1 MMCLELV
8 GIILFSAF
16 IGGAISY
23 IITSSRMYSER
34 EFKEKK
40 KEDARKGGKD
50 VET

>member
-34 EFKEKK
+34 EFKEW
-40 KEDARKGGKD
+40 KEREAKNGR
-50 VET
+50 